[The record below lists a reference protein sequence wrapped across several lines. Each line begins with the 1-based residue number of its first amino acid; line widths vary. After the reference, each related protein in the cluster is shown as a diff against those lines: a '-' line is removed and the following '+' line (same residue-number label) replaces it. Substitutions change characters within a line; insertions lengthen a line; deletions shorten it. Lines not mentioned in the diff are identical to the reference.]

1 MANVLVEGQPRIG
14 WVSWEGNDDAKPFPA
29 MLEDTGGVLRLRL
42 PFPPGLPFDY
52 PLYCWWGEL
61 TDERKEANSF
71 SFVPR
76 AVDRVPRLLRF
87 WDVSGSVIL
96 VGCHLLSYHESFVP
110 GVRVEGR
117 VRVQYAVLGAQHSN
131 YAKVNAVR
139 TQSPG
144 ISKWFGLTGFATN
157 RVTDEQG
164 RLQSLTFEPN
174 KIDVV
179 PIRKRLN
186 LSVNPSW
193 SGTSGHHHF
202 EIDGPVYV
210 ETQVSKPRTWEEHLL
225 EHERLLNLACLS
237 AWQPFRFT
245 EIFASR
251 DEDTQPVFPGQKAS
265 RKWNP
270 VVTHRGFRDA
280 SGIPDNPRFLFRFSD
295 IGTSGVRKWLRLSEE
310 CGDAIDLLMNILR
323 SGQAWNPIH
332 VLSVGA
338 MLEEIAAYILKKKGT
353 ETSRDNWV
361 SYESQMK
368 AIIEDLPL
376 IPFDNPEGWAKN
388 TRDVYTASKHAGNDK
403 PDSLK
408 RLEVVREGILAARI
422 WIACKLGT
430 EPGLLKHSIQ
440 LDPLAT
446 KLEYVR

>member
-1 MANVLVEGQPRIG
+1 MANVLVDGQPRIG
-14 WVSWEGNDDAKPFPA
+14 WVPWEGNEDAKPFPA

-52 PLYCWWGEL
+52 PLYRWWVEL
-61 TDERKEANSF
+61 TDAHQGANGV

-96 VGCHLLSYHESFVP
+96 VGCHYLGYYESFGR
-110 GVRVEGR
+110 GVSVEGR
-117 VRVQYAVLGAQHSN
+117 VQVQYAVLGAQHSN

-139 TQSPG
+139 TRSPG

-179 PIRKRLN
+179 SIRKRLN

-251 DEDTQPVFPGQKAS
+251 NEDTQPVFPGQKES

-270 VVTHRGFRDA
+270 VVTHRGYQDVQ
-280 SGIPDNPRFLFRFSD
+280 GIPDNPRFLFRFAD
-295 IGTSGVRKWLRLSEE
+295 IGMGGVRNWLRLSEE
-310 CGDAIDLLMNILR
+310 CGDAIALLMNILR
-323 SGQAWNPIH
+323 SGQARNPLH

-353 ETSRDNWV
+353 EASRINRT
-361 SYESQMK
+361 SYESKMQ
-368 AIIEDLPL
+368 AIIEDLPI

-388 TRDVYTASKHAGNDK
+388 TRDVYTACKHAGNDK
-403 PDSLK
+403 PDLLK
-408 RLEVVREGILAARI
+408 QLEVVREGILTARI
-422 WIACKLGT
+422 WIAGKLGA
-430 EPGLLKHSIQ
+430 EPALLKNSIQ

-446 KLEYVR
+446 KLEYIH

>member
-29 MLEDTGGVLRLRL
+29 MLEDKGGVLRLRL

-52 PLYCWWGEL
+52 PLYCWWVES
-61 TDERKEANSF
+61 TDVRKEANSF

>member
-1 MANVLVEGQPRIG
+1 MSNVLVEGQPRIG

-29 MLEDTGGVLRLRL
+29 MLEDTGGVLLLRL

-52 PLYCWWGEL
+52 PLYRWWGEL

-76 AVDRVPRLLRF
+76 TVDRVPRLLRF

-96 VGCHLLSYHESFVP
+96 VGCHSLSYHESFVP

-117 VRVQYAVLGAQHSN
+117 VRVQYAVLGAQHGN

-144 ISKWFGLTGFATN
+144 ISKWFGLTGFATKS
-157 RVTDEQG
+157 VTDEQG
-164 RLQSLTFEPN
+164 RLQSLTFEPD

-193 SGTSGHHHF
+193 SGTSGHQHF

-237 AWQPFRFT
+237 AWQPFRFM

-251 DEDTQPVFPGQKAS
+251 DEDTQPVSPGQKAS

-270 VVTHRGFRDA
+270 VVTRLGFRDVP
-280 SGIPDNPRFLFRFSD
+280 GIPDNPRFLFRFAD
-295 IGTSGVRKWLRLSEE
+295 IGMGGVQQWLSLTEE
-310 CGDAIDLLMNILR
+310 CGEAIAFLMNILR
-323 SGQAWNPIH
+323 SGQVWNPLH

-338 MLEEIAAYILKKKGT
+338 MLEEIAAYILKKKGK
-353 ETSRDNWV
+353 ETSQINGIR
-361 SYESQMK
+361 YESKMK
-368 AIIEDLPL
+368 KIIEDLPL

-388 TRDVYTASKHAGNDK
+388 TRDVYTASKHADK
-403 PDSLK
+403 DTPDLLK
-408 RLEVVREGILAARI
+408 QLEVVREGILAARI
-422 WIACKLGT
+422 WIASKLGADRD
-430 EPGLLKHSIQ
+430 LLKDCLQ

-446 KLEYVR
+446 KLEYIR

>member
-14 WVSWEGNDDAKPFPA
+14 WVSWEANDDAKPFPA
-29 MLEDTGGVLRLRL
+29 MLEDKGGVLRLRL

>member
-29 MLEDTGGVLRLRL
+29 MLEDTGGMLRLRL

-52 PLYCWWGEL
+52 PLYCWWVEL

-87 WDVSGSVIL
+87 WDVFGSVIL

-110 GVRVEGR
+110 GVSVEGR

-144 ISKWFGLTGFATN
+144 ISKWFGLTGFATK

-186 LSVNPSW
+186 LSVNPAW
-193 SGTSGHHHF
+193 SGTSGHQHF

-251 DEDTQPVFPGQKAS
+251 DEDPQPMCTGQKES

-270 VVTHRGFRDA
+270 VVTHRGFLDVP
-280 SGIPDNPRFLFRFSD
+280 GIPDNPRFLFRFAD
-295 IGTSGVRKWLRLSEE
+295 IGLGGVRNWLRLSEE
-310 CGDAIDLLMNILR
+310 CGEAIAFLMNILR
-323 SGQAWNPIH
+323 SGQARNPIH

-353 ETSRDNWV
+353 ETSRINRT
-361 SYESQMK
+361 SYESKMK

-376 IPFDNPEGWAKN
+376 IPFDNPEVWAKN

-403 PDSLK
+403 PDLLK
-408 RLEVVREGILAARI
+408 QLEVVREGILAARI
-422 WIACKLGT
+422 WIACKLGA
-430 EPGLLKHSIQ
+430 EPALLENCLQ

-446 KLEYVR
+446 KLEYIR

>member
-179 PIRKRLN
+179 PIRNRLN

>member
-14 WVSWEGNDDAKPFPA
+14 WVSWEGNDDAKPFPT
-29 MLEDTGGVLRLRL
+29 MLEDTGVVLRLRL

-52 PLYCWWGEL
+52 PLYCWWVES
-61 TDERKEANSF
+61 TDVRKEANSF
-71 SFVPR
+71 SFVSR
-76 AVDRVPRLLRF
+76 NVDRVPRLLRF
-87 WDVSGSVIL
+87 WDLSGSVIL
-96 VGCHLLSYHESFVP
+96 VGCHYLGYCESFVR
-110 GVRVEGR
+110 GVCAEGR
-117 VRVQYAVLGAQHSN
+117 VQVQYAVLGAQHSN
-131 YAKVNAVR
+131 YARVNAVR
-139 TQSPG
+139 TRSPG

-164 RLQSLTFEPN
+164 RLQSLTFEVD
-174 KIDVV
+174 KHDTILV
-179 PIRKRLN
+179 RKRLN

-193 SGTSGHHHF
+193 SGTSGHQHF

-251 DEDTQPVFPGQKAS
+251 DEDPQSMYTGQKES

-270 VVTHRGFRDA
+270 VVTHRGYQDVP
-280 SGIPDNPRFLFRFSD
+280 GIPDNPRFLFRFSD
-295 IGTSGVRKWLRLSEE
+295 IGMDGVRNWLRLSEE
-310 CGDAIDLLMNILR
+310 CGEAIALLMNILR

-338 MLEEIAAYILKKKGT
+338 MLEEIAAYILKNKGM
-353 ETSRDNWV
+353 EASRINRS
-361 SYESQMK
+361 SYESKMQ
-368 AIIEDLPL
+368 AIIEDLPI

-388 TRDVYTASKHAGNDK
+388 TRDIYTASKHAGNDK
-403 PDSLK
+403 PDLLK
-408 RLEVVREGILAARI
+408 QLEVVREGILAARI
-422 WIACKLGT
+422 WIACKLGA
-430 EPGLLKHSIQ
+430 EPALFKGCLQ

>member
-52 PLYCWWGEL
+52 PLHCWWVEL

-76 AVDRVPRLLRF
+76 TVDRVPRLLRF

-96 VGCHLLSYHESFVP
+96 VGCHSLNYHESFVP
-110 GVRVEGR
+110 DVRFEGR

-144 ISKWFGLTGFATN
+144 ISKWFGLTGFATKS
-157 RVTDEQG
+157 VTDEQG
-164 RLQSLTFEPN
+164 RLQSLTFEPD

>member
-1 MANVLVEGQPRIG
+1 MENVIVEGQPRIG
-14 WVSWEGNDDAKPFPA
+14 WVSWEDNDDAKPFPA
-29 MLEDTGGVLRLRL
+29 LLEDTGGGLCLRL
-42 PFPPGLPFDY
+42 PFPPGMPHDY
-52 PLYCWWGEL
+52 PLYRWWGEH

-76 AVDRVPRLLRF
+76 TVDRVPRLLRF

-117 VRVQYAVLGAQHSN
+117 VRVQYAVLGAQHGN

-144 ISKWFGLTGFATN
+144 ISKWFGLTGFATKS
-157 RVTDEQG
+157 VTDEQG
-164 RLQSLTFEPN
+164 RLQSLTFEPD

-193 SGTSGHHHF
+193 SGTSGHQHF

-237 AWQPFRFT
+237 AWQPFRFM

-270 VVTHRGFRDA
+270 VVTHLGFRDVP
-280 SGIPDNPRFLFRFSD
+280 GIPDNPRFLFRFAD
-295 IGTSGVRKWLRLSEE
+295 IGMGGVRQWLRLTEE
-310 CGDAIDLLMNILR
+310 CGEAIAFLMYILR
-323 SGQAWNPIH
+323 SGQVWNPLH

-338 MLEEIAAYILKKKGT
+338 MLEEIAAYILKKKGK
-353 ETSRDNWV
+353 ETSQINGIR
-361 SYESQMK
+361 YESKMET
-368 AIIEDLPL
+368 IIEDLPL

-388 TRDVYTASKHAGNDK
+388 TREVYTASKHAGKDT
-403 PDSLK
+403 PDLLK
-408 RLEVVREGILAARI
+408 QLEVVREGILAARI
-422 WIACKLGT
+422 WIASKLGADRD
-430 EPGLLKHSIQ
+430 LLEDCLQ

-446 KLEYVR
+446 KLEYIR

>member
-29 MLEDTGGVLRLRL
+29 MLEDTGVVLRLRL

-52 PLYCWWGEL
+52 PLYCWWVES
-61 TDERKEANSF
+61 TDVRKEANSF
-71 SFVPR
+71 SFVSR
-76 AVDRVPRLLRF
+76 NVDRVPRLLRF
-87 WDVSGSVIL
+87 WDLSGSVIL
-96 VGCHLLSYHESFVP
+96 VGCHYLGYCESFVR
-110 GVRVEGR
+110 GVCAEGR
-117 VRVQYAVLGAQHSN
+117 VQVQYAVLGAQHSN
-131 YAKVNAVR
+131 YARVNAVR
-139 TQSPG
+139 TRSPG

-164 RLQSLTFEPN
+164 RLQSLTFEVD
-174 KIDVV
+174 KHDTILV
-179 PIRKRLN
+179 RKRLN

-193 SGTSGHHHF
+193 SGTSGHQHF

-251 DEDTQPVFPGQKAS
+251 DEDPQSMYTGQKES

-270 VVTHRGFRDA
+270 VVTHRGYQDVP
-280 SGIPDNPRFLFRFSD
+280 GIPDNPRFLFRFSD
-295 IGTSGVRKWLRLSEE
+295 IGMDGVRNWLRLSEE
-310 CGDAIDLLMNILR
+310 CGEAIALLMNILR

-338 MLEEIAAYILKKKGT
+338 MLEEIAAYILKNKGM
-353 ETSRDNWV
+353 EASRDNWV

-388 TRDVYTASKHAGNDK
+388 TRDIYTASKHAGNDK
-403 PDSLK
+403 PDLLK
-408 RLEVVREGILAARI
+408 QLEVVREGILAARI
-422 WIACKLGT
+422 WIACKLGA
-430 EPGLLKHSIQ
+430 EPALFKGCLQ

>member
-1 MANVLVEGQPRIG
+1 M
-14 WVSWEGNDDAKPFPA
+14 
-29 MLEDTGGVLRLRL
+29 LRLRL
-42 PFPPGLPFDY
+42 PFPPGLPFEY
-52 PLYCWWGEL
+52 PLYRWWVEF
-61 TDERKEANSF
+61 TDVRKEANSF

-76 AVDRVPRLLRF
+76 NVDRVPRLLRF

-96 VGCHLLSYHESFVP
+96 VGCHYLGYYESFVP
-110 GVRVEGR
+110 GVCAEGR
-117 VRVQYAVLGAQHSN
+117 VQVQYAVLGGQHSN

-144 ISKWFGLTGFATN
+144 ISKWFGLTGFATKS
-157 RVTDEQG
+157 VTDEQG
-164 RLQSLTFEPN
+164 RLQSLTFEPD

-193 SGTSGHHHF
+193 SGTSGHQHF

-237 AWQPFRFT
+237 AWQPFRFM

-251 DEDTQPVFPGQKAS
+251 DEDTQPVSPGQKAS

-270 VVTHRGFRDA
+270 VVTRLGFRDVP
-280 SGIPDNPRFLFRFSD
+280 GIPDNPRFLFRFAD
-295 IGTSGVRKWLRLSEE
+295 IGMGGVQQWLSLTEE
-310 CGDAIDLLMNILR
+310 CGEAIAFLMNILR
-323 SGQAWNPIH
+323 SGQVWNPLH

-338 MLEEIAAYILKKKGT
+338 MLEEIAAYILKKKGK
-353 ETSRDNWV
+353 ETSQINGIR
-361 SYESQMK
+361 YESKMK
-368 AIIEDLPL
+368 KIIEDLPL

-388 TRDVYTASKHAGNDK
+388 TRDVYTASKHADK
-403 PDSLK
+403 DTPDLLK
-408 RLEVVREGILAARI
+408 QLEVVREGILAARI
-422 WIACKLGT
+422 WIASKLGADRD
-430 EPGLLKHSIQ
+430 LLKDCLQ

-446 KLEYVR
+446 KLEYIR

>member
-42 PFPPGLPFDY
+42 SFPPGLPFDY
-52 PLYCWWGEL
+52 PLYRWWGEL

-76 AVDRVPRLLRF
+76 TVDRVPRLLRF

-96 VGCHLLSYHESFVP
+96 VGCHSLSYHESFVP
-110 GVRVEGR
+110 GVRVEGW
-117 VRVQYAVLGAQHSN
+117 VRVQYAVLGAQHGN

-144 ISKWFGLTGFATN
+144 ISKWFGLTGFATKS
-157 RVTDEQG
+157 VTDEQG

-179 PIRKRLN
+179 PIRQRLN

-193 SGTSGHHHF
+193 SRTSGHQHF

-237 AWQPFRFT
+237 AWQPFRFM

-251 DEDTQPVFPGQKAS
+251 DEYTQPVFPGQKAS

-270 VVTHRGFRDA
+270 VVTHLGFRDVP
-280 SGIPDNPRFLFRFSD
+280 GIPDNPRFLFRFAD
-295 IGTSGVRKWLRLSEE
+295 IGMGGVRKWLCLTEE
-310 CGDAIDLLMNILR
+310 CGEAIAFLMYILR
-323 SGQAWNPIH
+323 SGQVWNPLH

-338 MLEEIAAYILKKKGT
+338 MLEEIAAYILKKKGK
-353 ETSRDNWV
+353 ETSQINGIR
-361 SYESQMK
+361 YESKMEK
-368 AIIEDLPL
+368 IIEDLPL
-376 IPFDNPEGWAKN
+376 IPFDNPDGWAKN
-388 TRDVYTASKHAGNDK
+388 TRDVYTASKHAEKDT
-403 PDSLK
+403 PDLLK
-408 RLEVVREGILAARI
+408 QLEVVREGILAARI
-422 WIACKLGT
+422 WIASKLGADRD
-430 EPGLLKHSIQ
+430 LLEDCLQ

-446 KLEYVR
+446 KLEYIR

>member
-1 MANVLVEGQPRIG
+1 M
-14 WVSWEGNDDAKPFPA
+14 
-29 MLEDTGGVLRLRL
+29 LRLRL

-52 PLYCWWGEL
+52 PLYRWWVEH

-71 SFVPR
+71 AFVPR
-76 AVDRVPRLLRF
+76 DVDRVPRLLRF

-96 VGCHLLSYHESFVP
+96 VGCHYLGYCESFVR
-110 GVRVEGR
+110 GVCAEGR
-117 VRVQYAVLGAQHSN
+117 VQVQYAVLGTQHSN
-131 YAKVNAVR
+131 YARVNAVR
-139 TQSPG
+139 TRSPG

-193 SGTSGHHHF
+193 SGTSGHQHF

-251 DEDTQPVFPGQKAS
+251 DEDTQPMYTGRKES

-270 VVTHRGFRDA
+270 VVTHRGYQDVP
-280 SGIPDNPRFLFRFSD
+280 GIPDNPRFLFRFAD
-295 IGTSGVRKWLRLSEE
+295 IGLGGVRKWLRLSEE
-310 CGDAIDLLMNILR
+310 CGEAIALLMNILR
-323 SGQAWNPIH
+323 SGQVWNPIH

-338 MLEEIAAYILKKKGT
+338 MLEEIAAYILKRKGT

-403 PDSLK
+403 PDLLK
-408 RLEVVREGILAARI
+408 QLEVVREGILAARI
-422 WIACKLGT
+422 WIACKLGV
-430 EPGLLKHSIQ
+430 EPGLLKDCLQ
-440 LDPLAT
+440 LDPLAA
-446 KLEYVR
+446 KLEYIH

>member
-52 PLYCWWGEL
+52 PLHCWWVEL
-61 TDERKEANSF
+61 TDVRKEANSF

-76 AVDRVPRLLRF
+76 NVDRVPRLLRF

-96 VGCHLLSYHESFVP
+96 VGCHYLGYYESSVR
-110 GVRVEGR
+110 GVSVEGR

-144 ISKWFGLTGFATN
+144 ISKWFGLTGFATK

-193 SGTSGHHHF
+193 SGTSGHQHF

-210 ETQVSKPRTWEEHLL
+210 QTQVSKPRTWEEHLL

-270 VVTHRGFRDA
+270 VVTHRGFQDVP
-280 SGIPDNPRFLFRFSD
+280 GIPDNPRFLFRFSD

-310 CGDAIDLLMNILR
+310 CGEAIAFLMNILR
-323 SGQAWNPIH
+323 SGQARNPIH

-338 MLEEIAAYILKKKGT
+338 ILEEIAAYILKKKGT
-353 ETSRDNWV
+353 ETSRINRT

-376 IPFDNPEGWAKN
+376 IPFDNPEVWAKN
-388 TRDVYTASKHAGNDK
+388 TRDVYTASKHAGNYK
-403 PDSLK
+403 PYLLK
-408 RLEVVREGILAARI
+408 QLEVVREGILAARI
-422 WIACKLGT
+422 WIASKLGA
-430 EPGLLKHSIQ
+430 EPALLKHSIQ

-446 KLEYVR
+446 KLEYIR